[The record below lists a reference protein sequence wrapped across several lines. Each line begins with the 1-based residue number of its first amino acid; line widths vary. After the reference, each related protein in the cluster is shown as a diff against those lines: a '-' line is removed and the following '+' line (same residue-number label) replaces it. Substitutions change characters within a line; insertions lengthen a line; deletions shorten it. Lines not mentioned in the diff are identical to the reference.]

1 MSHKWRLW
9 WRSVRKARL
18 DVKSVPDGGG
28 LLEGVHHGDP
38 PDIPGP
44 PLPALRLCPRRPGP
58 ADAAAEAEW
67 GRRRRGCTTDRR
79 LAAPTL
85 RSSIGLGHAS

>member
-58 ADAAAEAEW
+58 ADAAAEADTVNLNGEPEAEPAV
-67 GRRRRGCTTDRR
+67 GASAIDPRR
-79 LAAPTL
+79 P
-85 RSSIGLGHAS
+85 